1 MIRPMNVGIVG
12 QGYVGL
18 TIAVAAA
25 KSGCQVVGL
34 DKNKDLVAELN
45 RGNSHI
51 EGISNDDIS
60 RIIESKHYRATFLPN
75 ELVNSDVIVI
85 AVPTPLSEVGEPD
98 LNLLEKAA
106 RELSPVLR
114 KRTLIISESTSFPGT
129 LRRVIKPLIDEF
141 GEFDHL
147 YAVSPERVDPGNE
160 FFNSKNTPRVV
171 GGISEEARDK
181 AVEFYSLFCDDV
193 ISVSSPEIA
202 EAAKL
207 LENSFRFI
215 NIGFINEFA
224 RIMNAMNVSVE
235 EVIDAAATKPYGF
248 MKFTPTVGIGG
259 HCIPVDPI
267 YLQRSASE
275 VGEESKYI
283 SLSESVNN
291 DMPAYVATLLES
303 KVGSLKGKRI
313 LLFGVSY
320 KPDVADTRETSAI
333 KFLKELRK
341 REAIVFWHD
350 PLVRTWNGESSAAVA
365 GNYDFG
371 FVLNLHSNMDFNDW
385 KNAPIYTLMKS
396 KNHPH
401 WIALLSSEIR

>member
-1 MIRPMNVGIVG
+1 MNVGIVG

-160 FFNSKNTPRVV
+160 YFNSKNTPRVV

-275 VGEESKYI
+275 VGEDSKYI
-283 SLSESVNN
+283 GLSERVNN
-291 DMPAYVATLLES
+291 DTPAYVATLLER

-313 LLFGVSY
+313 LIFGVSY

-371 FVLNLHSNMDFNDW
+371 FVLNEHSNMDFTDWND
-385 KNAPIYTLMKS
+385 KPIYTLMKS